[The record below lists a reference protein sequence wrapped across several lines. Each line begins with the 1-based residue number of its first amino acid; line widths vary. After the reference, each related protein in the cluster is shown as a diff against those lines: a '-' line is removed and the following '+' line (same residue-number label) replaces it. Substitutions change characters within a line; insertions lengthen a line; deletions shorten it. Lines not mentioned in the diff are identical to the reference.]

1 MTIPTYLPYFVLSGT
16 AAMLIA
22 VLYGL
27 NRALAG
33 TAWPRKTVRGRY

>member
-1 MTIPTYLPYFVLSGT
+1 MTVPAYLPYFVTAGT

-27 NRALAG
+27 NREAPRLASDKG
-33 TAWPRKTVRGRY
+33 VVNASA